1 MTGPVVCFG
10 EMLLRLSPPG
20 AQMMVQAQSLDM
32 VVGGAEA
39 NVAAALA
46 SLGHQSRM
54 ATLLPSSP
62 LGDRARAELGAAGV
76 DTRFIARAAGRMGLY
91 FLEPGAGL
99 RPSSITYDRAG
110 SAFALADPQAIDLEG
125 ALDGAALLHMSGIT
139 PALGPGGV
147 ALAEAAVAAAEAA
160 GVPICFDGNY
170 RALLWESWDSD
181 PRAIL
186 NRLVGAATVL
196 IGNHRDISLLLGKSF
211 SGDGA
216 ERRRE
221 AVEAAFAAF
230 PKLQLVASTARHIVS
245 SDHHRIAAR
254 VDTRDAKHQT
264 AEIDV
269 TGIVDRIGTGDS
281 FAAGVLHRYLQGGDA
296 QAMAE
301 CGLALAALKHS
312 LPGDFC
318 LIGPQELAAFSAQGG
333 DVRR

>member
-46 SLGHQSRM
+46 SLGHHARM

-76 DTRFIARAAGRMGLY
+76 DTRFVARAAGRMGLY

-110 SAFALADPQAIDLEG
+110 SAFALADPQAIDLKG

-147 ALAEAAVAAAEAA
+147 ALAEAAVAEAEAA

-281 FAAGVLHRYLQGGDA
+281 FAAGVLHQYLQGGDA